1 MIVIAIA
8 GLAAA
13 ILLSSAGPLAT
24 AASSS
29 ACGQDAAVVETAEVT
44 YFAEHGAY
52 GRMDQLVPR
61 YLSHPSTLHAVALTA
76 GDYAIRPIGSCRR

>member
-1 MIVIAIA
+1 MAIA

-24 AASSS
+24 AASSAS
-29 ACGQDAAVVETAEVT
+29 CGQDGAAVETAEVA

-52 GRMDQLVPR
+52 GRMEQLVPR
-61 YLSHPSTLHAVALTA
+61 YLSRPSTLHAITLTA
-76 GDYAIRPIGSCRR
+76 GDYTIRPIGSCRRS